1 MGSNNASLRN
11 FKAANADL
19 VKNVRKNFHEL
30 ALAQGAELVGDI
42 KRAIE
47 HNVSGTLQASVRYED
62 RTNADGSRV
71 TVLVM
76 AGGPTTMKDGF
87 DYALAE
93 EFGTT
98 RQAPKPFFYHTARFY
113 RMGGL
118 PQYRETLDETIKE
131 NEIVRRTMQNNN
143 YVMNP
148 DRHNEVVIS
157 VGHRGAAKVQTT
169 YKGRQVT

>member
-1 MGSNNASLRN
+1 MASNNASLRN

-30 ALAQGAELVGDI
+30 TLAQGAELVGDI
-42 KRAIE
+42 QRAIE
-47 HNVSGTLQASVRYED
+47 HNVTSTLRDSVRFED
-62 RTNADGSRV
+62 RSNVDGSRV

-76 AGGPTTMKDGF
+76 AGGPATMKDGF

-98 RQAPKPFFYHTARFY
+98 KQSPKPFFYHTARFY

-131 NEIVRRTMQNNN
+131 NQMVRRTMQNNN

-148 DRHNEVVIS
+148 GRHNEVVIS
-157 VGHRGAAKVQTT
+157 VGHRGAARVQTT
-169 YKGRQVT
+169 YKGKQVT

>member
-30 ALAQGAELVGDI
+30 ALAQGAELVGDM

-98 RQAPKPFFYHTARFY
+98 KQAPKPFFYHTARFY

-118 PQYRETLDETIKE
+118 PQYREMLDETIKE

-143 YVMNP
+143 YTMAQGG
-148 DRHNEVVIS
+148 HGEVVIS

-169 YKGRQVT
+169 YKGKQVT